1 MFVLSPEDVEIV
13 SVQHPKRAKRV
24 PILRYADKNFRLV
37 SVFSIER
44 EEAAHASWRD
54 LTDNKGKVCVLLE
67 ESFRYS
73 VWSQVR
79 IDKGLLVSTVPKA
92 YLKACVVLIQS
103 LNHQA
108 QTLGDRQSKSLIAAF
123 QVGASYQL
131 QSAGG
136 LESLLNLD
144 IPSLDEESNALPR
157 WEEDDLCALLLEIH
171 RIGCKF
177 FGRKKFVKPA
187 LSSLDVLPGNDKVLF
202 LNWLK
207 ISLLG
212 NLWLS

>member
-1 MFVLSPEDVEIV
+1 MFVLSPEDVEII

-24 PILRYADKNFRLV
+24 PVLCYADKNFRLV
-37 SVFSIER
+37 SVFGIEQQA
-44 EEAAHASWRD
+44 AAHASWRD

-79 IDKGLLVSTVPKA
+79 IDQGLLAPTVPEA
-92 YLKACVVLIQS
+92 YLKACIVLIQS
-103 LNHQA
+103 LYNRA
-108 QTLGDRQSKSLIAAF
+108 QTLGDRQFKNLIAAF
-123 QVGASYQL
+123 QVNTSHQL
-131 QSAGG
+131 QPAGG
-136 LESLLNLD
+136 LETLLNLN
-144 IPSLDEESNALPR
+144 IQTIGNGSGALPR
-157 WEEDDLCALLLEIH
+157 WEEDDLCALLLEMH
-171 RIGCKF
+171 RLGCKF
-177 FGRKKFVKPA
+177 FGRKKFVEPA
-187 LSSLDVLPGNDKVLF
+187 LAALDVLPSNDKALF